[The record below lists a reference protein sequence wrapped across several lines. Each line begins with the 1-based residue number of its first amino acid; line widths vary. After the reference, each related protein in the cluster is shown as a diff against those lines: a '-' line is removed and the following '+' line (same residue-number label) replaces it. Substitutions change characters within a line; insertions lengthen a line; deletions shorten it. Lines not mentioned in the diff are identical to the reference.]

1 MLKHLYIQ
9 NYILIGK
16 LSIDF
21 HSGFSV
27 VTGETGAGKSIFL
40 GALSLLL
47 GNRATGKIYKEEHK
61 KTIIEATFLID
72 KFHIQTIFEK
82 YDLDYSK
89 ETIIRR
95 EILTNGKTRGFI
107 NDTPVNISVLKT
119 IGEHLIDIHSQHD
132 NLWLNNTDFQL
143 SILDS
148 MAETAS
154 LIHSYQ
160 KILNQYNQAEQQLN
174 SLEKQAIAWQQE
186 KDYLEFQFNQLD
198 KANLKAGEQESIEK
212 ELELLN
218 HFEEIQVTLNQLNFD
233 FYESD
238 ENILDKIEKAKTDLE
253 SIASFFSPAQEWH
266 RRMESIA
273 IELNDLISE
282 ISPATTDSSFDPE
295 RQTFLKE
302 RLDLIYS
309 LEQKHQVSTIED
321 LLKIKQTLNEKLG
334 KIENADEEIKEL
346 KNVIEKY
353 KTDLIKQAKALS
365 EKRKKAI
372 PQIEKKVIQQIKE
385 LGIKNG
391 KFKIELTEDNNHFG
405 EKGINQIQFLFN
417 ANKEGHLEPV
427 NQVISGGELSRLM
440 LAIKSLLAEKRNL
453 PTIIFDEIDTGISGA
468 VASKMGGIMK
478 KMANNLQLIAITHL
492 PQIAALGN
500 HHYHVL
506 KTETEKHTT
515 VSVTQLSE
523 QERITEIAKM
533 LSANEIT
540 DSSLKNAEELLKN

>member
-9 NYILIGK
+9 NYILIDE

-47 GNRATGKIYKEEHK
+47 GNKFSGKVYKDEDK
-61 KTIIEATFLID
+61 KTVIEATFIID
-72 KFHIQTIFEK
+72 KFHIQTIFEEN
-82 YDLDYSK
+82 DIDYLK

-148 MAETAS
+148 IAETDS

-160 KILNQYNQAEQQLN
+160 TILNHYSQAKQEL
-174 SLEKQAIAWQQE
+174 SVLEKQAQSWQQE

-198 KANLKAGEQESIEK
+198 KANLKAEEQESIEK

-218 HFEEIQVTLNQLNFD
+218 HFEEIHVILNQLNLD
-233 FYESD
+233 FYEND
-238 ENILDKIEKAKTDLE
+238 ENILVKIEKARTDLE
-253 SIASFFSPAQEWH
+253 KISSFFSPAEEWH

-273 IELNDLISE
+273 IELNDLINE
-282 ISPATTDSSFDPE
+282 ISSATTDMSFDPE
-295 RQTFLKE
+295 KQNFLKE
-302 RLDLIYS
+302 RLDLVYS
-309 LEQKHQVSTIED
+309 LEQKHHVNTIEA
-321 LLKIKQTLNEKLG
+321 LLDIKQTLNEKLG
-334 KIENADEEIKEL
+334 KIENVDEDIKAL

-353 KTDLIKQAKALS
+353 QTELIKQAKALS

-372 PQIEKKVIQQIKE
+372 PEIEKNIIQQIKE

-391 KFKIELTEDNNHFG
+391 EFKIELTENIEHFD
-405 EKGINQIQFLFN
+405 ENGINQIQFLFN
-417 ANKEGHLEPV
+417 ANKEGRLEPI

-440 LAIKSLLAEKRNL
+440 LAVKSLLAEKRNL

-468 VASKMGGIMK
+468 IASSMGQIMK
-478 KMANNLQLIAITHL
+478 KMATHIQLIAITHL

-500 HHYHVL
+500 HHYQVL

-515 VSVTQLSE
+515 INVTQLLE
-523 QERITEIAKM
+523 HERITEIAKM
-533 LSANEIT
+533 LSANKIT
-540 DSSLKNAEELLKN
+540 DSSLRNAEELLKN

>member
-9 NYILIGK
+9 NYILIDE

-21 HSGFSV
+21 HSEFSV

-47 GNRATGKIYKEEHK
+47 GNRATGKISKDDHK
-61 KTIIEATFLID
+61 KTIIEATFFID
-72 KFHIQTIFEK
+72 KFHIQTIFK
-82 YDLDYSK
+82 KNYLDYSK

-107 NDTPVNISVLKT
+107 NDTPVNISVLKA

-148 MAETAS
+148 MAETES

-160 KILNQYNQAEQQLN
+160 KILNQYNQAKQQL
-174 SLEKQAIAWQQE
+174 SILEKQAIAWQQE

-198 KANLKAGEQESIEK
+198 KANLKTDEQESIEK
-212 ELELLN
+212 ELALLN
-218 HFEEIQVTLNQLNFD
+218 HFEEIHIILNQLNID
-233 FYESD
+233 FYEND
-238 ENILDKIEKAKTDLE
+238 ENILVKIERAKTDLAKI
-253 SIASFFSPAQEWH
+253 SSFFSPAQEWH

-282 ISPATTDSSFDPE
+282 ISSATTDMSFDPE
-295 RQTFLKE
+295 KQNFLKE

-309 LEQKHQVSTIED
+309 LEQKHQVNTIGA

-334 KIENADEEIKEL
+334 KIENADEDIREL

-353 KTDLIKQAKALS
+353 KTELIKQAKALS

-372 PQIEKKVIQQIKE
+372 PQIEKKIIQQIKE
-385 LGIKNG
+385 LGTKNG
-391 KFKIELTEDNNHFG
+391 EFKIELIENKDHFG

-417 ANKEGHLEPV
+417 ANKEGHLEPID
-427 NQVISGGELSRLM
+427 QVISGGELSRLM
-440 LAIKSLLAEKRNL
+440 LTVKSLLAKKRNL

-468 VASKMGGIMK
+468 IASNMGKIMK
-478 KMANNLQLIAITHL
+478 KMATNLQLIAITHL

-506 KTETEKHTT
+506 KTETEKHTHII
-515 VSVTQLSE
+515 VSQLSE
-523 QERITEIAKM
+523 KGRITEIAKM
-533 LSANEIT
+533 LSADNIT